1 MEVDMSAASRGTSR
15 AASRLILTLA
25 FVLLACAVA
34 SSGAAAGGTQPTGSV
49 SGGYEWNGEDPGTT
63 CVPVDELVLRCTT
76 PNFVSK
82 YTGDLLGTSKAE
94 FVQTINC
101 AKGSTTGH
109 GTETFAGSIKGGAA
123 VTLRWRIFFA
133 SDFDCTNFYPFNFR
147 GLGVVSQWG
156 GILGFDDTTYNGWLR

>member
-1 MEVDMSAASRGTSR
+1 LEVDMSAATRGTSR

-34 SSGAAAGGTQPTGSV
+34 SGGAAAGGTQPTGSV
-49 SGGYEWNGEDPGTT
+49 SGEYAWNKEDPGTT
-63 CVPVDELVLRCTT
+63 CIPVDELVLRCTT
-76 PNFVSK
+76 PNFVSD
-82 YTGDLLGTSKAE
+82 YTGDLFGTARAE
-94 FVQTINC
+94 FVQTIDC

-123 VTLRWRIFFA
+123 VKLRWRIFFV
-133 SDFDCTNFYPFNFR
+133 SDFDCEHFYPYNFR

-156 GILGFDDTTYNGWLR
+156 GILKFDDTTYTGWLR